1 MKFFSNS
8 SLAKNAGWM
17 LLGQGLGYGLRMAY
31 FIVIARLLG
40 VLQYGIVVG
49 AFALVNLVA
58 EYSRLGTG
66 TVLLRYVSPDR
77 SRFALYWGN
86 ILAVT
91 ATMSG
96 VLIVALHLIA
106 PHIVSPATAGIV
118 FITAIAGCFFEQIT
132 ISVTQAFQAFQEMRT
147 AALFNQM
154 TSMLRTIAAV
164 TMVLTLHHATARQWV
179 IASAFASGVAMIAAL
194 TVVTLRLGW
203 PKFSPHLAWRHGKEG
218 AEYAFG
224 SSTTSAYNDLDKTML
239 SHYGMSAA
247 NGIYGMAY
255 RIIEMGTA
263 PLTSIQLAALPRLFQ
278 LAESG
283 AEQPIRLG
291 RRLLKHALLV
301 SFATAAGMFVLAPL
315 IPLLTGRGFSEGTA
329 ALRWLCLIPI
339 FRCVHATAG
348 SVLTSI
354 GKQRYRTVTQI
365 TVVALN
371 FGLNV
376 WLIPLYGWRGAAWA
390 SLATDGTLAFL
401 NWSLLE
407 RESRKL
413 GNRTAQVF
421 ADRGSLF
428 MSTSDI
434 LKPLVSVI
442 IPYYNQP
449 AFVAEAVLSA
459 KRQTYPNVEI
469 IVVDDGSIIP
479 ADTLLERGGEVT
491 ILRTENHGVS
501 AARNLGFRKSSG
513 EFLVFLDSDDRLM
526 PGSIEAHLQAL
537 EDHPEAGLSF
547 GPTRIINQDGAEVR
561 PAHICRP
568 RRQYFLPLLESNLIG
583 SPGAAMMRRESFV
596 MAGMFNE
603 SFSMGEDYD
612 LYLRIARQRPL
623 VRHTFC
629 TLEYREHSSNTSQ
642 AQEKMLLG
650 TMLVLDHLESALTPS
665 ERKKLTHARRRWIH
679 EFRPNSTLT
688 YRLMNLYY
696 SFRTMWNVPIR
707 SYFGDKH

>member
-1 MKFFSNS
+1 MKLFSKS
-8 SLAKNAGWM
+8 ALAKNAGWM

-58 EYSRLGTG
+58 EYGRLGSG
-66 TVLLRYVSPDR
+66 MVLLRYVSPDL
-77 SRFALYWGN
+77 SRFAVYWGN
-86 ILAVT
+86 ILVVT
-91 ATMSG
+91 VTMSG
-96 VLIVALHLIA
+96 VLIVTLHLLA

-118 FITAIAGCFFEQIT
+118 FITAIGSCLFEQIT
-132 ISVTQAFQAFQEMRT
+132 VSATQAFQAFQKMRT

-154 TSMLRTIAAV
+154 TSLFRTIAAV
-164 TMVLTLHHATARQWV
+164 AMLVTIHHATARQWA
-179 IASAFASGVAMIAAL
+179 IASAVASGIAMVAAL
-194 TVVTLRLGW
+194 ISVTLRLGW
-203 PKFSPHLAWRHGKEG
+203 PKFSPHLAWRHSKEG
-218 AEYAFG
+218 VEYAFG

-263 PLTSIQLAALPRLFQ
+263 PLTSIQLAAQPRLFQ

-283 AEQPIRLG
+283 SEQPIRLG

-301 SFATAAGMFVLAPL
+301 SAATGVGMFVLAPL

-339 FRCVHATAG
+339 FRSVHATAG

-354 GKQRYRTVTQI
+354 GKQRYRTFTQL

-390 SLATDGTLAFL
+390 SLATDGTLALL
-401 NWSLLE
+401 NWGLLE
-407 RESRKL
+407 REGGKF
-413 GNRTAQVF
+413 GKETAHVV
-421 ADRGSLF
+421 ADRGALI
-428 MSTSDI
+428 MSTADI
-434 LKPLVSVI
+434 LKPLVSII

-449 AFVAEAVLSA
+449 EFLKEAVLSA
-459 KRQTYPNVEI
+459 KKQNYPSVEI
-469 IVVDDGSIIP
+469 VVVDDGSTVY
-479 ADTLLERGGEVT
+479 ADSLLERGPGVT
-491 ILRTENHGVS
+491 ILRTENRGVS
-501 AARNLGFRKSSG
+501 AARNLGFSKSSG
-513 EFLVFLDSDDRLM
+513 EYVIFLDSDDRLM
-526 PGSIEAHLQAL
+526 PGAIEAHLQAL
-537 EDHPEAGLSF
+537 ENHPEAGLSF
-547 GPTRIINQDGAEVR
+547 GPTRIINHDGAEVR

-568 RRQYFLPLLESNLIG
+568 RKQYFLPLLESNLIG
-583 SPGAAMMRRESFV
+583 SPGAVMIPRQNFV
-596 MAGMFNE
+596 AAGMFNE

-612 LYLRIARQRPL
+612 LYLRIAREKPL
-623 VRHTFC
+623 VRHTSC
-629 TLEYREHSSNTSQ
+629 TLEYREHGKNTSQ
-642 AQEKMLLG
+642 AQEKMLDG
-650 TMLVLDHLESALTPS
+650 TMLVLDNLESALTDS
-665 ERKKLTHARRRWIH
+665 ERRKLVHARRRWKH
-679 EFRPNSTLT
+679 EFRPKSTFT
-688 YRLMNLYY
+688 YRLWNLYY

-707 SYFGDKH
+707 SYFGNKH

>member
-1 MKFFSNS
+1 MKLFSK
-8 SLAKNAGWM
+8 SLLARNAGWM

-58 EYSRLGTG
+58 EYSRFGTG
-66 TVLLRYVSPDR
+66 TVLLRYVSSDR
-77 SRFALYWGN
+77 SRFAAYWGN
-86 ILAVT
+86 ILTVT
-91 ATMSG
+91 LTMSG
-96 VLIVALHLIA
+96 LLIVILHLIA

-118 FITAIAGCFFEQIT
+118 FITAIGSCLFEQIT
-132 ISVTQAFQAFQEMRT
+132 ISATQAFQAFQEMRT

-154 TSMLRTIAAV
+154 TSLLRTLVAV
-164 TMVLTLHHATARQWV
+164 AMLLTLHHASARQWAT
-179 IASAFASGVAMIAAL
+179 ASACASAVAMVAAL
-194 TVVTLRLGW
+194 VTVTLRLGW

-218 AEYAFG
+218 VEYAFG

-263 PLTSIQLAALPRLFQ
+263 PITSIQLAAQPRLFQ

-283 AEQPIRLG
+283 SDQPIRLG
-291 RRLLKHALLV
+291 RRLLKHGLLV
-301 SFATAAGMFVLAPL
+301 SVVTALGMFVLAPL
-315 IPLLTGRGFSEGTA
+315 VPVLTGRGFSEGTS
-329 ALRWLCLIPI
+329 ALRWLCLIPV
-339 FRCVHATAG
+339 FRSVHSTSG
-348 SVLTSI
+348 SVLTAI
-354 GKQRYRTVTQI
+354 GRQRYRTITQI

-390 SLATDGTLAFL
+390 SLATDGTLALL

-407 RESRKL
+407 KEGRKF
-413 GNRTAQVF
+413 GRGITQVV
-421 ADRGSLF
+421 ADRGSLI
-428 MSTSDI
+428 MSTADI
-434 LKPLVSVI
+434 LKPLVSII

-449 AFVAEAVLSA
+449 QFVAEAVQSA
-459 KRQTYPNVEI
+459 MKQNYPSVEI
-469 IVVDDGSIIP
+469 IVVDDGSMIP
-479 ADTLLERGGEVT
+479 AESLLEQGAGIT
-491 ILRTENHGVS
+491 IVRTENRGVS

-513 EFLVFLDSDDRLM
+513 EFLIFLDSDDRLM
-526 PGSIEAHLQAL
+526 PGAIDAHLRAL
-537 EDHPEAGLSF
+537 EDHPGAGLSF
-547 GPTRIINQDGAEVR
+547 GPTKIIDHDGLEIR

-568 RRQYFLPLLESNLIG
+568 RKQYFLPLLESNLIG
-583 SPGAAMMRRESFV
+583 SPGAVMMRRESFV
-596 MAGMFNE
+596 AAGMFNE

-629 TLEYREHSSNTSQ
+629 TLEYREHGSNTSLAEEQ
-642 AQEKMLLG
+642 MLRG
-650 TMLVLDHLESALTPS
+650 TMLVLDHLESALTAS
-665 ERKKLTHARRRWIH
+665 ERKKLTHARRRWEH
-679 EFRPNSTLT
+679 QFRRNSTFT
-688 YRLMNLYY
+688 YRLWNLYY
-696 SFRTMWNVPIR
+696 SFRTMWNVPFR
-707 SYFGDKH
+707 YYFGDKG

>member
-1 MKFFSNS
+1 MKLFSNS

-58 EYSRLGTG
+58 EYSRFGTG
-66 TVLLRYVSPDR
+66 TVLLRYVSPDH
-77 SRFALYWGN
+77 SRFAAYWGN

-91 ATMSG
+91 LTMSG

-118 FITAIAGCFFEQIT
+118 FITAIGSCLFEQIT
-132 ISVTQAFQAFQEMRT
+132 ISATQAFQAFQEMRT

-154 TSMLRTIAAV
+154 TSLLRTVVAV
-164 TMVLTLHHATARQWV
+164 AMLVTLHHASAWQWAV
-179 IASAFASGVAMIAAL
+179 ASAFASGVAMIAAL
-194 TVVTLRLGW
+194 VMVTLRLGW
-203 PKFSPHLAWRHGKEG
+203 PKFSPHLTWKHGKEG
-218 AEYAFG
+218 VEYAFG

-263 PLTSIQLAALPRLFQ
+263 PLTSIQLAAQPRLFQ
-278 LAESG
+278 LAEAGSD
-283 AEQPIRLG
+283 QPIRLG
-291 RRLLKHALLV
+291 RRLLKHGLLV
-301 SFATAAGMFVLAPL
+301 SAATALGMFVLAPL
-315 IPLLTGRGFSEGTA
+315 IPILTGRGFSEGVS

-339 FRCVHATAG
+339 FRSIHAISG

-354 GKQRYRTVTQI
+354 GKQRYRTITQL

-390 SLATDGTLAFL
+390 SLATDATLALL

-407 RESRKL
+407 REGRKF
-413 GNRTAQVF
+413 GRDTAQVV
-421 ADRGSLF
+421 ANRGALI
-428 MSTSDI
+428 MSTADI
-434 LKPLVSVI
+434 LKPLVSII

-449 AFVAEAVLSA
+449 QFVKEAVLSA
-459 KRQTYPNVEI
+459 KEQNYPSVEI
-469 IVVDDGSIIP
+469 IIVDDGSAVP
-479 ADTLLERGGEVT
+479 ADSLLERGAGIT
-491 ILRTENHGVS
+491 ILRTENRGVS
-501 AARNLGFRKSSG
+501 AARNLGFSKSSG
-513 EFLVFLDSDDRLM
+513 EFLIFLDSDDRLM
-526 PGSIEAHLQAL
+526 PGAIEAHLQAL

-547 GPTRIINQDGAEVR
+547 GPTKTINHDGEEVR
-561 PAHICRP
+561 AAHICRP
-568 RRQYFLPLLESNLIG
+568 RKEYFLPLLESNLIG
-583 SPGAAMMRRESFV
+583 SPGAVMMRRDSFV
-596 MAGMFNE
+596 TAGMFNE

-629 TLEYREHSSNTSQ
+629 ALEYREHGSNTSQ
-642 AQEKMLLG
+642 AQEQMLRG
-650 TMLVLDHLESALTPS
+650 TMLVLDDLESALSPS
-665 ERKKLTHARRRWIH
+665 ERKKLSHARRRWKH
-679 EFRPNSTLT
+679 EFRPNSTFT